1 MKILLGSAKGAQ
13 LRNSLWLAFEASSPL
28 NGPKRLFTFRHGKF
42 QTLLE
47 PLFGKAGRPGGPGLP
62 FGLLVKWAV
71 RLLGTPGAVVVR
83 EHFPGQFLEDFDIWG
98 GNYWRKE
105 RLSSKA
111 SETLERINR
120 SRGERGLNL
129 AAPHRSLFLFP
140 ARTKRIVLDGIELYW
155 DERHDEWHFAQ
166 GEIPLGTAVKF
177 AVRILRDERTAKEW
191 LAYFIPWLADNDEL
205 RQARESKAGP
215 EAARTNPPAAPSA
228 PTTGLSPVVGD
239 TQPLDLVSLNATSS
253 IGLARVASGFQLVA
267 IEDETEGATEILY
280 LGDLANTPRFADWAE
295 LVDTVADLLADLP
308 REVVQAACGDMP
320 LCPQQLKSWLYPTGA
335 RLPVSVK
342 EEIRSHNK
350 KRYGDSNE
358 GSAIS
363 DALAAAPKS
372 AKLWQHGSSSV
383 SIRAGTDGQIV
394 LVGTNGGN
402 PVFSGD
408 DLLRLLA
415 LLLSDKATDAVR
427 PLQFAA
433 WLLPWHNKR
442 FGAALLD
449 RPDQA
454 DAEASVTAPAPKE
467 SAVAPRRE
475 APALLLWKLPA
486 ELSAPPL
493 VRTAKHADP
502 DTVFGDLNSPTDNLF
517 RQCLSKV
524 LSDLHTDLSGR

>member
-1 MKILLGSAKGAQ
+1 MIILRTDSRGSE
-13 LRNSLWLAFEASSPL
+13 LRGSLWLFFDETSSSNRQKRIL
-28 NGPKRLFTFRHGKF
+28 KFWHGPNQKE
-42 QTLLE
+42 LL
-47 PLFGKAGRPGGPGLP
+47 PLFGEKKSPGAPGLS

-71 RLLGTPGAVVVR
+71 KLLGARGAELVG
-83 EHFPGQFLEDFDIWG
+83 EAFPDQSLGDFDIRG
-98 GNYWRKE
+98 GNHWRQSPTPAALAILKSLAE
-105 RLSSKA
+105 GR
-111 SETLERINR
+111 E
-120 SRGERGLNL
+120 ERGLDL
-129 AAPHRSLFLFP
+129 PAAHRSLFLFA
-140 ARTKRIVLDGIELYW
+140 ARTRRIVLDGIELYW

-177 AVRILRDERTAKEW
+177 AARILRDEKTAKEW
-191 LAYFIPWLADNDEL
+191 PAYFVPWLADNDEL
-205 RQARESKAGP
+205 RRARESKAGP
-215 EAARTNPPAAPSA
+215 DAAQRIPLAAASASLIALSPAA
-228 PTTGLSPVVGD
+228 GG
-239 TQPLDLVSLNATSS
+239 TQPLDLASLNATSS
-253 IGLARVASGFQLVA
+253 IGLARVAAGFQLVA

-308 REVVQAACGDMP
+308 PEVVQAACGDMP
-320 LCPQQLKSWLYPTGA
+320 LCPQQLKSWLYPAGA
-335 RLPVSVK
+335 KRHVSVK
-342 EEIRSHNK
+342 EEIRVRNSK
-350 KRYGDSNE
+350 QYGDGRES
-358 GSAIS
+358 SAIR
-363 DALAAAPKS
+363 DALAAAPKTV
-372 AKLWQHGSSSV
+372 KLWQHGNNSV
-383 SIRAGTDGQIV
+383 SLRADTAGQIV
-394 LVGTNGGN
+394 IVGTNGVN

-454 DAEASVTAPAPKE
+454 DVEASVATPAPKE

-475 APALLLWKLPA
+475 PVLLLWKLPA

-524 LSDLHTDLSGR
+524 LSDLHTDLSRR

>member
-1 MKILLGSAKGAQ
+1 MRILLGSAKGAQ

-47 PLFGKAGRPGGPGLP
+47 PLFGEARRPGDPGLP

-71 RLLGTPGAVVVR
+71 KLLGTPGADVVR
-83 EHFPGQFLEDFDIWG
+83 EHFPDQFLENFDISG
-98 GNYWRKE
+98 GNTWRQE
-105 RLSSKA
+105 RLSPKA

-140 ARTKRIVLDGIELYW
+140 ARTRRIVLDGIELYW

-166 GEIPLGTAVKF
+166 GKIPLETAVKF

-205 RQARESKAGP
+205 RTSRERSGAPK
-215 EAARTNPPAAPSA
+215 AARPNPPAAPSA
-228 PTTGLSPVVGD
+228 PTTGFSPVVGD
-239 TQPLDLVSLNATSS
+239 SQPLDLVSLNATSS
-253 IGLARVASGFQLVA
+253 IGLARVAAGFQLVA
-267 IEDETEGATEILY
+267 IEDEAYGATEILY
-280 LGDLANTPRFADWAE
+280 LGDRANTPRFADWAE

-308 REVVQAACGDMP
+308 PAVVQAACGDMP

-335 RLPVSVK
+335 KRHVSVK
-342 EEIRSHNK
+342 EEIRARNSK
-350 KRYGDSNE
+350 QYGDGRES
-358 GSAIS
+358 SAIR
-363 DALAAAPKS
+363 DALAAAPNTV
-372 AKLWQHGSSSV
+372 KLWQHGSSSV
-383 SIRAGTDGQIV
+383 SLRADTAGQIV
-394 LVGTNGGN
+394 IVGTNEGN

-454 DAEASVTAPAPKE
+454 DVEASVATPAPKE

-524 LSDLHTDLSGR
+524 LSDLHTDLSRR